1 MIIFMLAAA
10 MTIAMLIAT
19 VFGLHEESQ
28 RAKEKVRHSSSRG
41 FGTRSRF

>member
-28 RAKEKVRHSSSRG
+28 RVKAKVRHGSSRG
-41 FGTRSRF
+41 FGYRTRL

>member
-28 RAKEKVRHSSSRG
+28 RVKQKVRSGDARG
-41 FGTRSRF
+41 FGSRRQF